1 MSRMV
6 GRWIAQ
12 VVCCLAWLV
21 AAGPSMASTSQWQ
34 YEDTVIGSCASVVQ
48 VGNAPEEVAQS
59 WIGYAK
65 ACNGDPSEWYELL
78 GCAYLPVTRAD
89 AASAICYMQTH
100 VYWGVVNWQMPI
112 VKWCPGGTMF
122 GDETHDC
129 ECPSGQAWNAV
140 LGICLVAQSVP
151 RPSNPPSCPADPKE
165 GNPIF
170 PLRGV
175 KQEVVDTG
183 LSVGRL
189 TLRFTYDSTPKLPR
203 VPAELAGDFGAE
215 RRGGVL
221 GGPLWSSNL
230 DRRIALGTRS
240 ASASTLPVVAA
251 VTRDN
256 ARSTSFVQGS
266 GGQLSGEVGTADRLV
281 QLPDGSLRYD
291 DAGENRQEVFNAQ
304 GRITSMTWAD
314 GTRVTFTYS
323 DTGTPRS
330 VAPTSGLLLGASDN
344 RGRSLSFGYVSPVP
358 GYPAQVGSITDAAGR
373 VTTLAYDARNN
384 LASITWPDG
393 AVRTLV
399 YDDPALPWALTGI
412 RDEKSTRYA
421 SFGYDAAG
429 RAVSTEHAG
438 GTLRYSVSYGTPP
451 SIQVTEQR
459 DASGA
464 VRFYDWNLPQGVVVT
479 RPNGSTSVL
488 SAASLNGKNY
498 LTGQSQEAGA
508 GCAASASGQGFDA
521 NGNLASRDDFNGTRS
536 CYVSDLTR
544 NLQITEVTG
553 LSQSQVCGVVTATN
567 AALPGEARKTST
579 QWHPDWSLQTKQA
592 APGQITTNV
601 YNGQPDPFAGNA
613 TASCAPSSATLP
625 DGKPIAVLCKQ
636 VEQATTDGDGHL
648 GFSAS
653 LQAGPPIRVRTWTY
667 NERGQVLTAKGTR
680 GNVNDTENRS
690 YYADTAADHTVG
702 DLATITDA
710 RGKVTTF
717 NRYNKLGQVLQS
729 TDANGAV
736 TLNTYDLRQRL
747 LTSSVNGRT
756 TAYEYDPIGQL
767 KKVTQPDGSWIGFD
781 YDDAHRQVAAYDNR
795 GNRIDYVLDNS
806 GQRTA
811 TSAKDPNGALKTNLA
826 RVMDAL
832 GRLQRGNGEE

>member
-6 GRWIAQ
+6 GRWVAQ

-21 AAGPSMASTSQWQ
+21 AAEPSMASTSQWEYTQ
-34 YEDTVIGSCASVVQ
+34 SVGSCEGIRQLGST
-48 VGNAPEEVAQS
+48 PEEVAAS
-59 WIGYAK
+59 WIGYAQ
-65 ACNGDPSEWYELL
+65 ACNGSGEWYELF
-78 GCAYLPVTRAD
+78 GCVYQPVVRPD

-100 VYWGVVNWQMPI
+100 PWWGVVNWQMPI
-112 VKWCPGGTMF
+112 AKWCPRGTTF

-129 ECPSGQAWNAV
+129 ECPSGQAWNAA
-140 LGICLVAQSVP
+140 LGICLVGQSLP
-151 RPSNPPSCPADPKE
+151 RASDPPSCPADPKE

-189 TLRFTYDSTPKLPR
+189 TLRFTYDSTPKVPR
-203 VPAELAGDFGAE
+203 VPAELAGDFGPE

-256 ARSTSFVQGS
+256 ARSTSFTQAN
-266 GGQLSGEVGTADRLV
+266 GGQLSGEAGTADRLV

-304 GRITSMTWAD
+304 GRITSMTWTD

-330 VAPTSGLLLGASDN
+330 VAPTSGLLLSASDN

-358 GYPAQVGSITDAAGR
+358 GYPAQIGNITDAAGR
-373 VTTLAYDARNN
+373 STTLAYDAQNN

-412 RDEKSTRYA
+412 RDEKATRYA

-438 GTLRYSVSYGTPP
+438 GTSRYSVSYGTPP

-459 DASGA
+459 DAGGA
-464 VRFYDWNLPQGVVVT
+464 VRFYDWNLPQGVVLT

-508 GCAASASGQGFDA
+508 GCAASASGQSFDA
-521 NGNLASRDDFNGTRS
+521 NGNLASRDDVNGTRS
-536 CYVSDLTR
+536 CYASDLTR
-544 NLQITEVTG
+544 NLQMVSVEG
-553 LSQSQVCGVVTATN
+553 LSQGQACGAVTPANAT
-567 AALPGEARKTST
+567 LPAGARKTST
-579 QWHPDWSLQTKQA
+579 QWHPDWSLQTKEA
-592 APGQITTNV
+592 APGQITTWV

-613 TASCAPSSATLP
+613 MASCAPSTATLP
-625 DGKPIAVLCKQ
+625 DGKPIAVPCKQ
-636 VEQATTDGDGHL
+636 VEQATTDADGHL
-648 GFSAS
+648 GFGAS
-653 LQAGPPIRVRTWTY
+653 LQSGPPIRVRTWTY
-667 NERGQVLTAKGTR
+667 NDRGQVLSAKGTR
-680 GNVNDTENRS
+680 SSDTTTYT
-690 YYADTAADHTVG
+690 YYATTDANHTVG
-702 DLATITDA
+702 DLATMTDA
-710 RGKVTTF
+710 SGKTTTYDK
-717 NRYNKLGQVLQS
+717 YNKLGQLLQS
-729 TDANGAV
+729 TDPDGVV
-736 TLNTYDLRQRL
+736 TLRTYDARQRL
-747 LTSSVNGRT
+747 LTSTVGSET
-756 TAYEYDPIGQL
+756 TTYTYDPVGQL
-767 KKVTQPDGSWIGFD
+767 TQVTQPDGRWIGYE
-781 YDDAHRQVAAYDNR
+781 YDDAHRQTAVKDSR
-795 GNRIDYVLDNS
+795 GNRIEYQLDNAGKQI
-806 GQRTA
+806 GQTV
-811 TSAKDPNGALKTNLA
+811 KDPTGSLKRSLA

-832 GRLQRGNGEE
+832 GRVQQGSGRE